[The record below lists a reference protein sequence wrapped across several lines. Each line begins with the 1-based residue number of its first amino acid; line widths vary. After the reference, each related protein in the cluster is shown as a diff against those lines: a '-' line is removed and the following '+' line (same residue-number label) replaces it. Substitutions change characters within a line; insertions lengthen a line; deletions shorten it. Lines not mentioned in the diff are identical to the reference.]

1 MLLFFDF
8 TFHPTVELVL
18 PNAYIAEERNGYCVF
33 YKRANQEVLQ
43 SLPNWQLPV
52 VERQALS
59 IANELLPNV
68 LYQKLLKKGDTFEKA
83 YQNKQK
89 KKHI

>member
-1 MLLFFDF
+1 MFLFFDF
-8 TFHPTVELVL
+8 TFHPTIELVL

-52 VERQALS
+52 VERQA
-59 IANELLPNV
+59 
-68 LYQKLLKKGDTFEKA
+68 
-83 YQNKQK
+83 
-89 KKHI
+89 